1 MKKNQI
7 IILKGRGLISIE
19 GKDAKDFL
27 QNILS
32 NNINKVSY
40 NKSIFSGIFNPQG
53 KYLFEF
59 FIIKSEKGYYIE
71 CEVEVT
77 KDIIDNLNRYK
88 LRSNIEIKDLSIE
101 YAIGLIDLKKFKEIQ
116 ESKGLKN
123 QTIQYEEASIF
134 SDPRSNLLGVRIIL
148 KLKKLHV
155 FIKNLN
161 LEIKDVKDYI
171 KEAHQS
177 GFLLSGMN
185 KLKEQLFGLEAN
197 LDELNAIDFKK
208 GCYIGQENTARMKL
222 RKKIRKRLL
231 PVDTDQIFKVGSEIL
246 FENKVVG
253 KILISKP
260 YPFALIKLIDPEF
273 DKFVNQDLFIENKKI
288 RIIKPIFLEK

>member
-71 CEVEVT
+71 CEAEVT
-77 KDIIDNLNRYK
+77 KEIIDNLNRYK

-134 SDPRSNLLGVRIIL
+134 SDPRSNLLDIRIIL

-231 PVDTDQIFKVGSEIL
+231 PVDTDQIFKIGSEIL

>member
-71 CEVEVT
+71 CEAEVT
-77 KDIIDNLNRYK
+77 KEIIDNLNRYK

-134 SDPRSNLLGVRIIL
+134 SDPRSNLLDIRIIL

-231 PVDTDQIFKVGSEIL
+231 PVDADQIFKVGSEIL

>member
-7 IILKGRGLISIE
+7 IILEGRGLISIE

-59 FIIKSEKGYYIE
+59 FIIKSEKGYCIE

-77 KDIIDNLNRYK
+77 KEIIDNLNRYK